1 MRPPHFHR
9 THSVE
14 ALRHEHVFLGARH
27 ARNERRTW
35 IVVWLTVAMMI
46 GEIAAGHLFGSMA
59 LLADGWH
66 MATHA
71 AALAIAGFA
80 YRYARHHVHD
90 PRFAFG
96 TGKVGELAAFASG
109 LGLVLAGLFIA
120 FESVGR
126 LVSPM
131 PIAIAEAIG
140 VAVLGLLVNLVSAW
154 LLFDQGHHR
163 AAHAHDHGHAHQ
175 DDHGG
180 DHGHHHGHSDTN
192 LKAAYFHVLTD
203 AATSILA
210 IVALLGAWVWGWTAL
225 DPMMGLVGAAVI
237 LRWSV
242 GFIREAAAVLL
253 DTVPNPKVA
262 DLIRSKLETEA
273 DRITDLHLWQLGPG
287 HWAAVVSLVSSD
299 PQAPD
304 VYKRR
309 VEGIEGVSHLTVEVQ
324 PCETCSEGPNAPL
337 QSGML
342 SGSR

>member
-14 ALRHEHVFLGARH
+14 ELRHEHVFLGAAH
-27 ARNERRTW
+27 TRNERRTW
-35 IVVWLTVAMMI
+35 IVVCLTVAMMV

-71 AALAIAGFA
+71 AALAVAGFA
-80 YRYARHHVHD
+80 YRYARHHAHD

-109 LGLVLAGLFIA
+109 LGLILAGLFIA

-126 LVSPM
+126 LVNPM
-131 PIAIAEAIG
+131 PIALEEAMA
-140 VAVLGLLVNLVSAW
+140 VAVLGLAVNLVSAW
-154 LLFDQGHHR
+154 LLFDRGHHH
-163 AAHAHDHGHAHQ
+163 AAHGHDHGHTH
-175 DDHGG
+175 G
-180 DHGHHHGHSDTN
+180 DHRHHHGHSDTN

-203 AATSILA
+203 AATSIFAILA
-210 IVALLGAWVWGWTAL
+210 LAGAWMWGWTAL
-225 DPMMGLVGAAVI
+225 DPLMGLLGAAVI
-237 LRWSV
+237 LHWSV
-242 GFIREAAAVLL
+242 GFIREAAAVLV
-253 DTVPNPKVA
+253 DAVPDPRVA
-262 DLIRSKLETEA
+262 ELIRSKIETEA

-299 PQAPD
+299 PQVPD

-309 VEGIEGVSHLTVEVQ
+309 VAGIEEVSHLTVEVQ
-324 PCETCSEGPNAPL
+324 PCETCSEGPTAPL
-337 QSGML
+337 QSGMR

>member
-14 ALRHEHVFLGARH
+14 TLRHEHVFLGAAH

-35 IVVWLTVAMMI
+35 IVVGLTVTMMT
-46 GEIAAGHLFGSMA
+46 GEIIAGHLFGSMA

-71 AALAIAGFA
+71 AALAVAGFA
-80 YRYARHHVHD
+80 YRYARHHAHD

-109 LGLVLAGLFIA
+109 LGLVLAGLFIG

-126 LVSPM
+126 LVDPR
-131 PIAIAEAIG
+131 PIALEEAMA
-140 VAVLGLLVNLVSAW
+140 VAVVGLAVNLVSAW
-154 LLFDQGHHR
+154 LLFDDSHHR
-163 AAHAHDHGHAHQ
+163 SAHGPEHPHVHDDHSHAHGHE
-175 DDHGG
+175 
-180 DHGHHHGHSDTN
+180 HGHSDTN

-210 IVALLGAWVWGWTAL
+210 IVALAGAWIWGWTAL
-225 DPMMGLVGAAVI
+225 DPLMGLVGAAVI
-237 LRWSV
+237 LHWSA
-242 GFIREAAAVLL
+242 GFIREAAAVLV
-253 DTVPNPKVA
+253 DAVPSPRVV
-262 DLIRSKLETEA
+262 DLIRSRIETEA

-309 VEGIEGVSHLTVEVQ
+309 VAGIEEVSHLTVEVQ
-324 PCETCSEGPNAPL
+324 PCETCSDGPTASA
-337 QSGML
+337 QSGAR

>member
-80 YRYARHHVHD
+80 YRYARHHAHD

-140 VAVLGLLVNLVSAW
+140 
-154 LLFDQGHHR
+154 
-163 AAHAHDHGHAHQ
+163 
-175 DDHGG
+175 
-180 DHGHHHGHSDTN
+180 
-192 LKAAYFHVLTD
+192 
-203 AATSILA
+203 
-210 IVALLGAWVWGWTAL
+210 
-225 DPMMGLVGAAVI
+225 
-237 LRWSV
+237 
-242 GFIREAAAVLL
+242 
-253 DTVPNPKVA
+253 
-262 DLIRSKLETEA
+262 
-273 DRITDLHLWQLGPG
+273 
-287 HWAAVVSLVSSD
+287 
-299 PQAPD
+299 
-304 VYKRR
+304 
-309 VEGIEGVSHLTVEVQ
+309 
-324 PCETCSEGPNAPL
+324 
-337 QSGML
+337 
-342 SGSR
+342 